1 MENKPKG
8 LNFLNWIVQCIAH
21 QSPNNEGSII
31 GTWVG
36 QRAMIWTHLVFKNTI
51 KTSFWNG

>member
-36 QRAMIWTHLVFKNTI
+36 QQAMIWTHLVFKNTI
-51 KTSFWNG
+51 KTSFWND